1 MARVVIVD
9 DEPEVGE
16 VIRRVLERAGY
27 DTAVSHSAAAALE
40 AIKVRPPDVVV
51 TDIIMPKTNGVE
63 LIKTLRAEYPRVRV
77 IAISGGGSFGP
88 LTYKPDAISTHAF
101 LAAAR
106 DAGADEILTKP
117 FDLSEL
123 LAAIR
128 RQLPN

>member
-1 MARVVIVD
+1 MARVVVVD
-9 DEPEVGE
+9 DEPDIGE
-16 VIRRVLERAGY
+16 VIRRVLERAGFE
-27 DTAVSHSAAAALE
+27 TTVVNNAASALQVIAEQAPE
-40 AIKVRPPDVVV
+40 IVITDV
-51 TDIIMPKTNGVE
+51 IMPKTNGVE
-63 LIKTLRAEYPRVRV
+63 LIKRLRAEHARVRV

-88 LTYKPDAISTHAF
+88 LSYKPDAISTHAF

-106 DAGADEILTKP
+106 EAGAHEILTKP

>member
-1 MARVVIVD
+1 MASIVVVD
-9 DEPEVGE
+9 DEPDIGE
-16 VIRRVLERAGY
+16 VIRRVLERAGFEITV
-27 DTAVSHSAAAALE
+27 TASAAAALQ
-40 AIKVRPPDVVV
+40 AIALRPPDVVI

-63 LIKTLRAEYPRVRV
+63 LIKKLHTDYPRVRV

-88 LTYKPDAISTHAF
+88 LSYKPDAISTHAF

-106 DAGADEILTKP
+106 EAGAHEILTKP